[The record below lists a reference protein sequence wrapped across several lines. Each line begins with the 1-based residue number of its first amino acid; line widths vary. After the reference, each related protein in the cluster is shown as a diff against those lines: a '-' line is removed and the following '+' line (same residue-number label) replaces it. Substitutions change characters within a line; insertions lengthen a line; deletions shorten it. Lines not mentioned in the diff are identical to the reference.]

1 MGVEYRD
8 RARRTDRGW
17 LISHRNTV
25 ALWRRS
31 GTVDPVIVTCPDC
44 GKKNR
49 VPRRRRPA
57 ARGCAQCHH
66 DLPWLADA
74 SDADFTDVVER
85 SPLPVVVDLWAPWC
99 GPCRMIS
106 PALEDVA
113 TRLRGRMKLVKVNV
127 DDNPSTAARFGVQG
141 IPTLLVFR
149 DGQLVDTSVG
159 ARGASELQAWIEP
172 LVDAR
177 RLTHGGTSVTRCG
190 DELESVGQ
198 VGVADQCEQPVR
210 APAAGDVRGT
220 PRRGW

>member
-1 MGVEYRD
+1 MILE
-8 RARRTDRGW
+8 
-17 LISHRNTV
+17 
-25 ALWRRS
+25 
-31 GTVDPVIVTCPDC
+31 CPDC

-49 VPRRRRPA
+49 VPGVASGRP
-57 ARGCAQCHH
+57 RCAQCHH
-66 DLPWLADA
+66 DLPWLAEA
-74 SDADFTDVVER
+74 GDADFAEVVER

-159 ARGASELQAWIEP
+159 ARGTAELQAWIEP
-172 LVDAR
+172 FA
-177 RLTHGGTSVTRCG
+177 
-190 DELESVGQ
+190 
-198 VGVADQCEQPVR
+198 
-210 APAAGDVRGT
+210 APRT
-220 PRRGW
+220 

>member
-1 MGVEYRD
+1 
-8 RARRTDRGW
+8 
-17 LISHRNTV
+17 
-25 ALWRRS
+25 
-31 GTVDPVIVTCPDC
+31 VIVTCADC

-49 VPRRRRPA
+49 VPAIATGRP
-57 ARGCAQCHH
+57 RCAQCHH

-74 SDADFTDVVER
+74 TDADFTAVVER

-113 TRLRGRMKLVKVNV
+113 SRLRGRMKLVKVNV

-172 LVDAR
+172 LV
-177 RLTHGGTSVTRCG
+177 G
-190 DELESVGQ
+190 
-198 VGVADQCEQPVR
+198 
-210 APAAGDVRGT
+210 APT
-220 PRRGW
+220 